1 MATDLSISLPDEPG
15 GLAKAAKALGAAG
28 VNVEGIAGLGG
39 GGHGHVHLLVEDA
52 GAARTALEGAGVTI
66 EGERE
71 AVVVDVSN
79 EDRPGK
85 LGDLAQ
91 SIADAGVN
99 LAACYV
105 ASRSRVVFSSDDPAG
120 LRSAL
125 GARGGSEG

>member
-15 GLAKAAKALGAAG
+15 GLAKAAKALGASG

-66 EGERE
+66 EGERD
-71 AVVVDVSN
+71 AVVVDVSS

-85 LGDLAQ
+85 LGELAQ
-91 SIADAGVN
+91 AIADAGVN

-105 ASRSRVVFSSDDPAG
+105 ASRSRVVLSSDDPAA

-125 GARGGSEG
+125 GM

>member
-52 GAARTALEGAGVTI
+52 GAARTALEAAGVTI
-66 EGERE
+66 EGERD
-71 AVVVDVSN
+71 AVVVDVSS

-91 SIADAGVN
+91 SIADARVN

-125 GARGGSEG
+125 GA

>member
-15 GLAKAAKALGAAG
+15 GLAKAAGALGAAG

-52 GAARTALEGAGVTI
+52 AAARSALEGVGVTI

-85 LGDLAQ
+85 LAELAEA
-91 SIADAGVN
+91 IAGAGVN

-105 ASRSRVVFSSDDPAG
+105 ASRSRVVFSSDDPAA

-125 GARGGSEG
+125 GA